1 MKGLGK
7 RGAIELSI
15 GTVVIIVLAMTML
28 ILGLVLVRTIFSGAT
43 TSVDNINSQV
53 QNEINKIFGED
64 KKLVIYPSTDFIMV
78 RQGKVEGFALGI
90 QNLLSGSLAQGATFD
105 YKVIPVSN
113 FLQDCGL
120 SEQEVMELFSAG
132 SSEESNIPIA
142 TGTPTVRP
150 VFFETG
156 EGTPLCTIKFRVD
169 VSTKGQNYDTAVV
182 FVKFV
187 AK

>member
-113 FLQDCGL
+113 FLQDC
-120 SEQEVMELFSAG
+120 
-132 SSEESNIPIA
+132 
-142 TGTPTVRP
+142 
-150 VFFETG
+150 
-156 EGTPLCTIKFRVD
+156 
-169 VSTKGQNYDTAVV
+169 
-182 FVKFV
+182 
-187 AK
+187 